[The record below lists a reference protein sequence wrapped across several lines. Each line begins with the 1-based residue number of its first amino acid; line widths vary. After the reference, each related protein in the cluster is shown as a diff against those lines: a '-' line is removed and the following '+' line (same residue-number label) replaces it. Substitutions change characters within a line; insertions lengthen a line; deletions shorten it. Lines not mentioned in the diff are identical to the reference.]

1 MVREDVLLVTWF
13 LGWDCTDM
21 ADEEPT
27 ETGMDVHLLIPA
39 DVRSFAASTATLT
52 NSLDRPL
59 TAIIEMDRPDCDTS
73 SK

>member
-1 MVREDVLLVTWF
+1 
-13 LGWDCTDM
+13 M

-39 DVRSFAASTATLT
+39 DVRSFAASTAALT
-52 NSLDRPL
+52 NSLDRPF
-59 TAIIEMDRPDCDTS
+59 TAMIVMDRPDCDTS

>member
-1 MVREDVLLVTWF
+1 
-13 LGWDCTDM
+13 M

-27 ETGMDVHLLIPA
+27 ETGMDEHLLIPV
-39 DVRSFAASTATLT
+39 DERSFDASTASLT

-73 SK
+73 PK